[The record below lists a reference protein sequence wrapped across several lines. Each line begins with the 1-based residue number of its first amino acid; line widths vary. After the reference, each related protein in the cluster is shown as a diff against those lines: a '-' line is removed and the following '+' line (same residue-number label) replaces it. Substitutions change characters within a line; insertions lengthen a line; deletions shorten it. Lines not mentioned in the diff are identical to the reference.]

1 MSIIENIVTL
11 DASPD
16 EVFALITEPA
26 RLRRWMAVSAR
37 IDLHAGGDY
46 RFLMAPGSAAVGEVK
61 EIVPG
66 KLLSIAWNWDFAS
79 ADAAVPAGTVSIE
92 IEPVTNGTQVTLR
105 HEGLPDDQIAGHTD
119 GWNHFMGRLGTAV
132 TDGDAGWDEWT
143 SGPKEGMDLYLAA
156 EVGLAAILPL
166 MRHFTADDRN
176 RETPCSEFTLNQL
189 VEHLVGSLT
198 YMAAARGADVSGLLP
213 DTSDPEARIAEVG
226 DLAILQYRKAG
237 LDGTIKLGEHDV
249 PADVGLKIIG
259 LELLVHAWDIARTI
273 DAELTIA
280 PQVTDYVTPLYSE
293 LISAQ
298 QPGDAF
304 AAATQTTGQASGI
317 DLLAAA
323 TGRPL

>member
-1 MSIIENIVTL
+1 MSIIENTVTL

-66 KLLSIAWNWDFAS
+66 KLLSIAWNWDFAG
-79 ADAAVPAGTVSIE
+79 ADAVVPAGTVSIE
-92 IEPVTNGTQVTLR
+92 IEPVAHGTQVTLR

-132 TDGDAGWDEWT
+132 TEGDAGWDEWT
-143 SGPKEGMDLYLAA
+143 SGPQEGMDLYLAA

-166 MRHFTADDRN
+166 IRQITATDRE
-176 RETPCSEFTLNQL
+176 RQTPCSEFTLHQL
-189 VEHLVGSLT
+189 LEHLAGGLNF
-198 YMAAARGADVSGLLP
+198 MAAARGADVSELLP
-213 DTSDPEARIAEVG
+213 DSSEPEARIAELA
-226 DLAILQYRKAG
+226 DLAISQYRKTGMA
-237 LDGTIKLGEHDV
+237 GTIKLGEHDV
-249 PADVGLKIIG
+249 PAEIGIKIIG
-259 LELLVHAWDIARTI
+259 LELLVHAWDVARTL

-280 PQVTDYVTPLYSE
+280 PQVIDYVTPLYSE

-304 AAATQTTGQASGI
+304 AAATQATGHASGI

-323 TGRPL
+323 TGRTL